1 MLHLDLT
8 DEEKEVLLEVIET
21 DLSDL
26 RMEIHET
33 DDRDFK
39 AELKKKQQVMEKILA
54 ALQ

>member
-1 MLHLDLT
+1 MVHIDLT
-8 DEEKEVLLEVIET
+8 AEEQEVLKDVLNA